1 MGQKIKIKKKKF
13 WRKKSTSKAM
23 PEQEKPGIVKRIKR
37 FFGG

>member
-1 MGQKIKIKKKKF
+1 MGQKIIVKIRKF
-13 WRKKSTSKAM
+13 WRKKSASKTM